1 VIPGVLLDGMIPLAA
16 SLLALVVM
24 TGAIACISWQL
35 ALVGL
40 MAAPALALI
49 SWPFGKRLRRGWHR
63 VKELDSKAMSQLQE
77 VFSAVRVI
85 KAFGNERQETA
96 QLEAIAREG
105 MDAKVGV
112 ALTQGKFSLLTDLF
126 GTLARAAV
134 LLVGLLLVKDGIVT
148 LGEMAMGG
156 ALLAQV
162 YAPLQSMVGQ
172 IAMLQSALAS
182 AERAMNLL
190 DEIPEVVE
198 RPDAQSLGRARGD
211 VAFHGVSFSY
221 DGGQAILR
229 DVTFAVAA
237 GQRIGI
243 VGPTGAGK
251 TTLTNLLTRL
261 YDPKHGAITLDGID
275 LRELKI
281 DDLRRQFAVVL
292 QEPVLFRKSI
302 ADNIRYARPT
312 ASMDDVVAAA
322 QMANADEFIRSF
334 PDGYD
339 TVVGER
345 GMRLSG
351 GERQRISLARAFLK
365 DAPVLILDEPTSSVD
380 MRTEDRILDALQRLF
395 VGRTSF
401 TIAHRASTLQDCDK
415 VLVLEA
421 GLVRAFDTP
430 AELGS
435 IESVML
441 GEAPMN
447 ETGQ

>member
-1 VIPGVLLDGMIPLAA
+1 
-16 SLLALVVM
+16 
-24 TGAIACISWQL
+24 
-35 ALVGL
+35 
-40 MAAPALALI
+40 
-49 SWPFGKRLRRGWHR
+49 
-63 VKELDSKAMSQLQE
+63 MSQLQE
-77 VFSAVRVI
+77 AFSAVRVI

-96 QLEAIAREG
+96 QLEAIARDG
-105 MDAKVGV
+105 MDAKVRV
-112 ALTQGKFSLLTDLF
+112 AVTQAKFSLLTDLF
-126 GTLARAAV
+126 GTLGRAAV

-172 IAMLQSALAS
+172 IVMLQSALAS

-211 VAFHGVSFSY
+211 VAFRGVTFSY
-221 DGGQAILR
+221 EGGQAILR

-275 LRELKI
+275 LRDLKI

-421 GLVRAFDTP
+421 GRVRAFDTP
-430 AELGS
+430 AGLGS

-447 ETGQ
+447 EPMNEIGP

>member
-1 VIPGVLLDGMIPLAA
+1 
-16 SLLALVVM
+16 
-24 TGAIACISWQL
+24 
-35 ALVGL
+35 
-40 MAAPALALI
+40 
-49 SWPFGKRLRRGWHR
+49 
-63 VKELDSKAMSQLQE
+63 
-77 VFSAVRVI
+77 
-85 KAFGNERQETA
+85 
-96 QLEAIAREG
+96 
-105 MDAKVGV
+105 
-112 ALTQGKFSLLTDLF
+112 
-126 GTLARAAV
+126 
-134 LLVGLLLVKDGIVT
+134 
-148 LGEMAMGG
+148 
-156 ALLAQV
+156 
-162 YAPLQSMVGQ
+162 
-172 IAMLQSALAS
+172 
-182 AERAMNLL
+182 
-190 DEIPEVVE
+190 
-198 RPDAQSLGRARGD
+198 
-211 VAFHGVSFSY
+211 
-221 DGGQAILR
+221 
-229 DVTFAVAA
+229 
-237 GQRIGI
+237 
-243 VGPTGAGK
+243 
-251 TTLTNLLTRL
+251 
-261 YDPKHGAITLDGID
+261 LDGID
-275 LRELKI
+275 LRDLKI

-421 GLVRAFDTP
+421 GRVRAFDTP
-430 AELGS
+430 AGLGS

-447 ETGQ
+447 EPMNEIGP